1 MFWSQ
6 QSSSTSTIQVSIS
19 AIFQQSIYN
28 PLRKSIWGQEKLH
41 NLVTSDEFDLMSV
54 EDLQSKLETMMDN
67 RCSNWPD
74 PQIIKQSGGKV
85 E

>member
-6 QSSSTSTIQVSIS
+6 QSSSTSTIQVQLSE
-19 AIFQQSIYN
+19 IFKLGICN

-54 EDLQSKLETMMDN
+54 DDLQSKLETMMDN

-74 PQIIKQSGGKV
+74 PQIIKQSG
-85 E
+85 